1 MKKTY
6 YSNGKLLITGEY
18 VVLDGAKALAL
29 PTIFGQYLM
38 VEPGKNQQINWK
50 SFDSDKSIW
59 FEDKITFSEIANPN
73 SSEVATVKST
83 LVNILRN
90 AYLQNPNFITKS
102 DGYEI
107 TTELTFPRLWG
118 LGTSSTLINNIAQWL
133 EIDAFDLLKNSFGG
147 SGYDI
152 ACAQNNSAILYQLI
166 NEKPIV
172 EKVVFTPNF
181 AENCYFVY
189 LNKKQSSKT
198 AIAAYFNN
206 RTAIETTISELN
218 QITNAVLKAPNL
230 EKFMNLLETH
240 EVIIS
245 HVLEMKTIKET
256 LFFDFNGVIKSLG
269 AWGGDFVLV
278 VSKENPT
285 SYFKSKGFETIL
297 TYKDMI
303 LTQTKNPE

>member
-29 PTIFGQYLM
+29 PTKFGQYLII
-38 VEPGKNQQINWK
+38 EPGKNQQIIWK

-59 FEDKITFSEIANPN
+59 FEDTITFSEIKNLN
-73 SSEVATVKST
+73 LSEVETVKST
-83 LVNILRN
+83 LVRILRN

-102 DGYEI
+102 EGYEI

-152 ACAQNNSAILYQLI
+152 ACAQNNSAILYQLT

-172 EKVVFTPNF
+172 EKVVFNPDF
-181 AENCYFVY
+181 SENCYFVY

-198 AIAAYFNN
+198 AIASYFNK
-206 RTAIETTISELN
+206 RTAIGTAISELN

-230 EKFMNLLETH
+230 EKFMTLLETH

-285 SYFKSKGFETIL
+285 AYFKSKGYETII